1 LRGEWKNPV
10 KGLDKV
16 RFSLAKVGYRHDEKS
31 GAISDNSFK
40 NKGYSARVECCSPPE
55 LRK

>member
-1 LRGEWKNPV
+1 MRGEWKNPV